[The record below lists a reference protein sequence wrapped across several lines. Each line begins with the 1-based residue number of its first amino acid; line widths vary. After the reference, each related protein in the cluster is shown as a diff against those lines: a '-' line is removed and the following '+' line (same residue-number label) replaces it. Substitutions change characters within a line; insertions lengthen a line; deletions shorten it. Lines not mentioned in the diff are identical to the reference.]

1 MRRLLI
7 PFAPLLLLILY
18 LPGCALFEKID
29 KPREQWAV
37 AAASYDSAMK
47 TAIALRR
54 GGQIDD
60 AAYRKVESVRLYA
73 RQCLDEA
80 ERILNDPRRAQADA
94 LYWIGEATRVVDA
107 LVATE
112 LKRRS

>member
-7 PFAPLLLLILY
+7 PFAPLLFLILY
-18 LPGCALFEKID
+18 LPGCALKVD

-47 TAIALRR
+47 TAVALRR

-80 ERILNDPRRAQADA
+80 ERILNDPRRAGADA